1 MSFCVAGRFA
11 LNAFFTSADSSA
23 VSDFFP
29 SRSVSCSGDS
39 AGGVGGGGDAGG
51 GGDSI
56 KG

>member
-29 SRSVSCSGDS
+29 SRSVSCSGES
-39 AGGVGGGGDAGG
+39 AGGVGGGGDVGG
-51 GGDSI
+51 GGESI
-56 KG
+56 RG